1 MLVRKSFVCQNKKK
15 LLNIWRSFWGHFW
28 VILGSFWGHFGVI
41 VLKRLNL
48 LKDYFLLQAS
58 FLGLVSHP
66 RPPDFESHLMTPSLP
81 FLVSQNSI
89 SHHRNVQRGPPTSER
104 SLRNWDSFD
113 WMSENLAFAL
123 CFSIIDDVPFVTVE
137 SALFLFTFFVTRI
150 VQVSV
155 TDKIS

>member
-15 LLNIWRSFWGHFW
+15 LLIIWIF
-28 VILGSFWGHFGVI
+28 
-41 VLKRLNL
+41 LKRLNL

-89 SHHRNVQRGPPTSER
+89 SHHRNVQRGPSTSER
-104 SLRNWDSFD
+104 SLRN
-113 WMSENLAFAL
+113 
-123 CFSIIDDVPFVTVE
+123 
-137 SALFLFTFFVTRI
+137 
-150 VQVSV
+150 
-155 TDKIS
+155 